1 MVFNREVK
9 MRITEVG
16 IKGRMALAFWM
27 VLEHLLEASKKYRAN
42 LQTFVRTR
50 WEVSKQSECL
60 AQMSG

>member
-1 MVFNREVK
+1 

-42 LQTFVRTR
+42 LQTFVRAR

>member
-1 MVFNREVK
+1 MVLNREVK

-16 IKGRMALAFWM
+16 IKGRMAFWM

-42 LQTFVRTR
+42 LQTFSRVR
-50 WEVSKQSECL
+50 WEVSKQSGYL